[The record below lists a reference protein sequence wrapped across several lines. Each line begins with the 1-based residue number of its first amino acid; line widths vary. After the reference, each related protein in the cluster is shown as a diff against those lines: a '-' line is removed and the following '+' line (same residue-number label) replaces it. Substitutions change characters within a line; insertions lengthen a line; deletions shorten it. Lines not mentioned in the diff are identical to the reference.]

1 MKKIS
6 LILIAA
12 LTLSLL
18 TISSAAAGET
28 FVDADEYNDSAYGTL
43 FWEVTGDEDL
53 IAGYEGEIGS
63 TLYNLAPGGSAF
75 CVKTDSY
82 VWYEF
87 EAPKNGTY
95 TFACEY
101 VARVGADR
109 AVNYVIDPKDPTN
122 KDEQTLVNL
131 APCEDNDDHW
141 YFIFTTNL
149 DAGKHTFYICCATGF
164 DDSALKS
171 CDFYGI
177 KGYLTAEIVA
187 EKSSLGSVP
196 QSYADIVV
204 DAQKDDIYAEA
215 LVLDISRPLTEGQ
228 DETGCRGTGWL
239 LYKDGWL
246 YEYVEVT
253 DPQLFD
259 PDPSK
264 QTDTPWETE
273 SVELFVNTLNSDEST
288 DVMQYRIDVQGWP
301 CVYDQNG
308 LADYGP
314 DNVGD
319 AFKYAER
326 AISGGYAVEF
336 AVPLN
341 VAEGTKVG
349 FQNQIN
355 DRYNDDESQVQW
367 MTPSSLGSSSWTADL
382 YDYIVI
388 GSMLTPPVVEAAPAP
403 AAEAAPAAAAP
414 AAAAPA
420 PAVAAAA
427 PAAAP
432 VAAQTGD
439 VAAIAVLAAVAAL
452 GCAVVVAK
460 KH

>member
-1 MKKIS
+1 MKKIIPV
-6 LILIAA
+6 LIIAMMIA
-12 LTLSLL
+12 LLAV
-18 TISSAAAGET
+18 SSYAAGET
-28 FVDADEYNDSAYGTL
+28 FVDADEYNDSAYGSL

-63 TLYNLAPGGSAF
+63 TLYNLTPGGNAF

-87 EAPKNGTY
+87 DAPKNGTY

-109 AVNYVIDPKDPTN
+109 AVNYVIDPKDPTDKN
-122 KDEQTLVNL
+122 EQTIVNL

-141 YFIFTTNL
+141 YFIVTANL

-164 DDSALKS
+164 DDSTLKS

-187 EKSSLGSVP
+187 EKSSLGDVP
-196 QSYADIVV
+196 QSYADISV
-204 DAQKDDIYAEA
+204 DATMDDIYNEG
-215 LVLDISRPLTEGQ
+215 LKLDISRPLTEGQ
-228 DETGCRGTGWL
+228 DETGTHGTGWL

-246 YEYVEVT
+246 YEYAEII

-259 PDPSK
+259 PDPDK
-264 QTDTPWETE
+264 QQNTPWETD
-273 SVELFVNTLNSDEST
+273 SLELFVNTLNSDEST
-288 DVMQYRIDVQGWP
+288 DIMQYRIDCQGWP

-308 LADYGP
+308 TADYGA
-314 DNVGD
+314 DAVGD
-319 AFKYAER
+319 QFRYAER

-355 DRYNDDESQVQW
+355 DRYDDDASQVQW
-367 MTPSSLGSSSWTADL
+367 MTPSSLSSSSWTAEL

-388 GSMLTPPVVEAAPAP
+388 GSMLTPPAVETAAP

-420 PAVAAAA
+420 
-427 PAAAP
+427 
-432 VAAQTGD
+432 AQTGD
-439 VAAIAVLAAVAAL
+439 ITAVSVLAAVAAL
-452 GCAVVVAK
+452 GCAVVVSK